1 MKLRILLLN
10 IGSSQQRYQ
19 CWEWRIMCGR
29 LHTSFPV
36 FLFGWLR
43 DSHFYPIWH
52 SCGPLVM
59 TSSNGKIFR
68 VTGFLWGEFTGHR
81 WIPFTKA
88 RATQSFDVFF
98 DLRLN
103 KWLSK
108 QSRRRWFETPSR
120 SLWRHCNVK
129 LLALSGNLKWEN
141 CNIIFAPRDLCIGLT
156 FSPSNLYGVLYC
168 RSCRAE
174 YRGIAT
180 CIDGYHVKATRKKS
194 WHVIEMLE

>member
-1 MKLRILLLN
+1 MAHHM
-10 IGSSQQRYQ
+10 
-19 CWEWRIMCGR
+19 WEAPYVIPRVIIWLAPGY
-29 LHTSFPV
+29 T
-36 FLFGWLR
+36 FLSYFR
-43 DSHFYPIWH
+43 S

-59 TSSNGKIFR
+59 TSTNGKIFP

-129 LLALSGNLKWEN
+129 LLALSGSLKWEN

-168 RSCRAE
+168 R
-174 YRGIAT
+174 
-180 CIDGYHVKATRKKS
+180 
-194 WHVIEMLE
+194 IELNIVA